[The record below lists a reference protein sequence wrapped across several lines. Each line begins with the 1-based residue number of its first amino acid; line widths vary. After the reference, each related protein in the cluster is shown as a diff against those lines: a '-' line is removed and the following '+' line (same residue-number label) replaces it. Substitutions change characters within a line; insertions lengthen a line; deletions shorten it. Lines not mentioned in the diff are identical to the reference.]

1 MECFCPNC
9 GTKMEEERIGK
20 FADQNPLPPDSSR
33 SQIAKEHGSV
43 ILYDCPKCEI
53 TWEKTTANG
62 KLKIRGR
69 AVDAIDVIAD
79 VLDSDNPPEVVQ
91 LEFRHSR
98 PKLP

>member
-1 MECFCPNC
+1 
-9 GTKMEEERIGK
+9 MEEETIAK
-20 FADQNPLPPDSSR
+20 FADLNSLPPDSSR

-53 TWEKTTANG
+53 TWERTTANG
-62 KLKIRGR
+62 KLTIRGR

-79 VLDSDNPPEVVQ
+79 VLDSDNPPEEVL
-91 LEFRHSR
+91 LEVRRSR